1 MKYLYRFLC
10 HLPTLTH
17 VSSWKLESSLL
28 SSVFV
33 LHNPWEVWKELL
45 LYLHL
50 KLPAPVVQEAVH
62 GQAGVPTEA
71 NCLVEQVIICYLI
84 RQAHYFTQIV
94 EVLNKLPSVES
105 TEKHAVLLSVCEGT
119 GVCHQLP
126 G

>member
-1 MKYLYRFLC
+1 M
-10 HLPTLTH
+10 
-17 VSSWKLESSLL
+17 
-28 SSVFV
+28 